1 MTEYRLLFDKPATLF
16 TESCPIGNG
25 RLGGMLFG
33 GIKEER
39 IVLNESTVWSGSPQD
54 ADRPEAHKH
63 LPEIRRLLQEGR
75 NAEAEALVNE
85 SFVCLGPGSGNAQGA
100 NLAFGCYQILGNLHL
115 TFTHHDHTATHYR
128 RELDLEQ
135 AVASVSY
142 RCDGVNFQREYM
154 ASAPDQVL
162 VLHLTADKPGRI
174 SFSARMSRPERAG
187 TRTDGSEL
195 ILSGQMN
202 NGTDGRGMLFEARAG
217 LVAQGG
223 TVTVSRDSLQVD
235 HADSVTLFVAAG
247 TNYRQPDFAA
257 TVTRQLQA
265 AKRRNHGQIRK
276 AHIADYRSFF
286 DRTRLY
292 LPSTSNSSLPTP
304 RRLDR
309 LAAGEPDPALAALY
323 FHMGRYLLISS
334 SRPDSPLPANL
345 QGIWAEE
352 IQTPWNGDFHL
363 DINVQMNYW
372 HSCTTG
378 LADCHMPLIRLIE
391 SLVEPGQKTAK
402 AYYNAAG
409 WVAHTITNPWG
420 YTSPGECA
428 SWGST
433 VSGSAWLCAHLW
445 QQYEFCPDL
454 QFLHRIY
461 PVLKGSAEFYLD
473 MLIEEPAR
481 KWLVTAPSNS
491 PENGFVTA
499 DGRKANVCMGPTVDM
514 QILREL
520 FANVIAAA
528 TLLDTDQDF
537 RARLDSVRRRLAPH
551 QIGRRGQL
559 QEWLED
565 YQEIEPHHR
574 HTSHLYG
581 LYPANQ
587 ITAETPELMAA
598 AKRSMELRGD
608 AGTGWSCA
616 WRTALWARLMDG
628 EKAYRLL
635 ALLLNPVMNQEINY
649 ESGGGSYP
657 NLFCCHPPFQIDGNF
672 GGAAAIAEMLLQ
684 SHEQAITASG
694 TPVPLLRLL
703 PALPPQWPCGRAKG
717 LRARCGISVDM
728 EWDNGS
734 LRKVALQ
741 SARPASC
748 VVLFNGMRRT
758 AELTAGEPFVLSSA
772 T

>member
-1 MTEYRLLFDKPATLF
+1 
-16 TESCPIGNG
+16 
-25 RLGGMLFG
+25 MLFG
-33 GIKEER
+33 GIQEER

-54 ADRPEAHKH
+54 SDRPEAHKH
-63 LPEIRRLLQEGR
+63 LPEIRRLLLEGR
-75 NAEAEALVNE
+75 NSEAEALVNE
-85 SFVCLGPGSGNAQGA
+85 AFVCLGPGSGHGQGA
-100 NLAFGCYQILGNLHL
+100 NVSFGCYQVLGNLHL
-115 TFTHHDHTATHYR
+115 TFPHQDHPVTRYR

-142 RCDGVNFQREYM
+142 RCNGVNFHREYL

-162 VLHLTADKPGRI
+162 ALHLTADSPGKI
-174 SFSARMSRPERAG
+174 AFSVTMSRPERANS
-187 TRTDGSEL
+187 RTEGSEL
-195 ILSGQMN
+195 VLSGQMN
-202 NGTDGRGMLFEARAG
+202 NGTDGRGILFDARVG

-223 TVTVSRDSLQVD
+223 TVTVSNDSLKVD
-235 HADSVTLFVAAG
+235 QADSVTLLVAAG
-247 TNYRQPDFAA
+247 TSYRHPDFAA
-257 TVTRQLQA
+257 AVARQLQA
-265 AKRRNHGQIRK
+265 AKRRSYKHIRE

-292 LPSTSNSSLPTP
+292 LPSTPNSSLPTP
-304 RRLDR
+304 QRLDR
-309 LAAGEPDPALAALY
+309 LVAGDPDPSLAALY
-323 FHMGRYLLISS
+323 FHMGRYLLISC

-378 LADCHMPLIRLIE
+378 LEDCHMPLIRLIE
-391 SLVEPGQKTAK
+391 SLVEPGEKTAR

-420 YTSPGECA
+420 FTSPGECA

-445 QQYEFCPDL
+445 QQYEFCPDRTL
-454 QFLHRIY
+454 LVRIY

-473 MLIEEPAR
+473 MLIEEPTR

-491 PENGFVTA
+491 PENGFFSA
-499 DGRKANVCMGPTVDM
+499 DGREAHVCMGPTVDM

-520 FANVIAAA
+520 FTNVIAAA
-528 TLLDTDQDF
+528 TLLDTDRDF

-565 YQEIEPHHR
+565 YEETEPHHR

-587 ITAETPELMAA
+587 ITSDTPELLAA
-598 AKRSMELRGD
+598 AKRSLELRGD

-616 WRTALWARLMDG
+616 WRTALWARLLDG
-628 EKAYRLL
+628 GQAYKILT
-635 ALLLNPVMNQEINY
+635 LLLNPVANREINY
-649 ESGGGSYP
+649 QAGGGSYP
-657 NLFCCHPPFQIDGNF
+657 NLREADRTQRIGYSSGFLISAGRPDPRPVIGFSALRGVPPRMTGWTGRSHP
-672 GGAAAIAEMLLQ
+672 
-684 SHEQAITASG
+684 
-694 TPVPLLRLL
+694 
-703 PALPPQWPCGRAKG
+703 
-717 LRARCGISVDM
+717 
-728 EWDNGS
+728 
-734 LRKVALQ
+734 
-741 SARPASC
+741 
-748 VVLFNGMRRT
+748 RRIRR
-758 AELTAGEPFVLSSA
+758 
-772 T
+772 